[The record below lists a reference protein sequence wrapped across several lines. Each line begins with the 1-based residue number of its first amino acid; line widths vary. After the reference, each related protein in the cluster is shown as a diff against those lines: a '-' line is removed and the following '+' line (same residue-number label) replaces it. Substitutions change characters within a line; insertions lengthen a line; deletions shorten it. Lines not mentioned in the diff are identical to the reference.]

1 MSLFDLND
9 SSSIPLWVQMK
20 NRFIHLITSGYYKAG
35 DKLPTVRGLA
45 AEIEVNYNTVSKVYQ
60 SLEADGYIESKR
72 RQGAFVCDVSGRPGV
87 SASLTAVNVTR
98 EYFQRCLELGM
109 SLDDVEQVFYEVLAD
124 SRANGS
130 EGENDESAGRSQDQ
144 GPGREQ
150 IIDFGRIQG
159 SRRATS

>member
-20 NRFIHLITSGYYKAG
+20 NRFIYLITSGYYKAG

-72 RQGAFVCDVSGRPGV
+72 RQGAFVCDASGRPGV
-87 SASLTAVNVTR
+87 SASLPAVNVTR

-124 SRANGS
+124 NRANGD
-130 EGENDESAGRSQDQ
+130 EGENDEGARRSQVQ
-144 GPGREQ
+144 GSGREQ
-150 IIDFGRIQG
+150 IIDFGRIQE
-159 SRRATS
+159 SRRVTS